1 MMESL
6 RNFLT
11 GYRLVI
17 IIGLLALPFVFLGT
31 SSLGTVFGGSYG
43 SVNGEDIS
51 ELDFSLAANMRANKL
66 KETYGEEFDF
76 NELDPQIQTTLI
88 NQELISQKVF
98 LSEVRALGLINNE
111 EISIFKKI
119 IVNDPKY
126 KDEFGNFDESI
137 FERSVNQNGFSKND
151 YIELITNLN
160 VVQKYKSALSAS
172 TFQLTSET
180 RGLVSI
186 LEKKADIDF
195 IKIDFKQ
202 LKNTIKNS
210 LEDQVAYYN
219 DNKEIFLSD
228 ELRSFDYFAL
238 TADDYKNKVNIPDNY
253 ASEYYESYLLKA
265 NASEQKRIAHVM
277 VNKSNY
283 ESVADAQEKIDNIS
297 SNIQSGSSFEKIVA
311 EYSEDIVTKDNGGD
325 LEFFDE
331 EIFPAEFG
339 NALAGLNE
347 GDITSIIELDDSFHI
362 LKVTEVLK
370 DKIRSFEDIEKE
382 VIEELIFSESLA
394 LLNDDFSQLDDL
406 ALEGQSFADLANY
419 VNAETSAMD
428 LQSTSTISD
437 LDEKVQNI
445 IFDEFIQI
453 NTPQVI
459 DLDGSL
465 YVVSVSEIKAPELK
479 LFSEVQTE
487 VNNDLININASLK
500 KSEIEKEFSLLSTT
514 EEKKSFEE
522 QNSFA
527 FFETFK
533 DIKRYSSLL
542 PQEVITEIFN
552 ASTGFE
558 LSVTSNNGDHYFVNI
573 KNFNPPSQEEI
584 NEASAQYSS
593 FDTDRLISRM
603 NGILNDDLF
612 DNAKVNLN
620 EQAIN

>member
-1 MMESL
+1 MDSL

-11 GYRLVI
+11 GYRLAI

-51 ELDFSLAANMRANKL
+51 ELDFSVAANMRANKL

-76 NELDPQIQTTLI
+76 NELDAQIQTTLI

-98 LSEVRALGLINNE
+98 LSEVRSLGLINNE
-111 EISIFKKI
+111 ETNITKKI
-119 IVNDPKY
+119 IVNEPAY
-126 KDEFGNFDESI
+126 KDELGNFDEAI
-137 FERSVNQNGFSKND
+137 FESFVGQNGFSKNE
-151 YIELITNLN
+151 YIELSTNLN
-160 VVQKYKSALSAS
+160 VVEKYKSALSAS

-180 RGLVSI
+180 RGLASI

-277 VNKSNY
+277 VDKSNY

-297 SNIQSGSSFEKIVA
+297 SNIQSDSSFEKIVA

-331 EIFPAEFG
+331 EIFPPEFS
-339 NALAGLNE
+339 NALVGLNE
-347 GDITSIIELDDSFHI
+347 GDITSIIELEDSFHI

-419 VNAETSAMD
+419 VNAETSSMD
-428 LQSTSTISD
+428 LQSTSTIGD

-500 KSEIEKEFSLLSTT
+500 KSEIEKEFSLLSTA
-514 EEKKSFEE
+514 EEKRSFEE

-527 FFETFK
+527 SFETFK

-558 LSVTSNNGDHYFVNI
+558 LSVTSSNGDHYFVNI

-584 NEASAQYSS
+584 DEASAQYSS
-593 FDTDRLISRM
+593 FDTERLISRM
-603 NGILNDDLF
+603 NGILSDDLF

>member
-1 MMESL
+1 MMDSL

-11 GYRLVI
+11 GYRLAI

-51 ELDFSLAANMRANKL
+51 ELDFSVAANMRANKL

-76 NELDPQIQTTLI
+76 NELDAQIQTTLI

-98 LSEVRALGLINNE
+98 LSEVRSLGLINNKE
-111 EISIFKKI
+111 TNITKKI
-119 IVNDPKY
+119 IVNEPAY
-126 KDEFGNFDESI
+126 KDELGNFDEAI
-137 FERSVNQNGFSKND
+137 FESFVGQNGFSKNE
-151 YIELITNLN
+151 YIELSTNLN
-160 VVQKYKSALSAS
+160 VVEKYKSALSAS

-180 RGLVSI
+180 RGLASI

-297 SNIQSGSSFEKIVA
+297 GNIQSGSSFEKIVA

-331 EIFPAEFG
+331 EIFPTEFS
-339 NALAGLNE
+339 NALVGLNE
-347 GDITSIIELDDSFHI
+347 GDITSIIELEDSFHI

-406 ALEGQSFADLANY
+406 ALEGQSFTDLANY
-419 VNAETSAMD
+419 VNAETSSMD

-465 YVVSVSEIKAPELK
+465 YIVSVSEIKAPELK
-479 LFSEVQTE
+479 LFSEVQAE

-500 KSEIEKEFSLLSTT
+500 KSEIEKEFSLLSTA
-514 EEKKSFEE
+514 EEKRSFEE

-527 FFETFK
+527 SFETFK

-558 LSVTSNNGDHYFVNI
+558 LSVTSGNGDHYFVNI
-573 KNFNPPSQEEI
+573 NNFNSPSQEEI
-584 NEASAQYSS
+584 DEASAQYSS
-593 FDTDRLISRM
+593 FDTERLISRM
-603 NGILNDDLF
+603 NGILSDDLF

>member
-1 MMESL
+1 MMDSL

-11 GYRLVI
+11 GYRLAI

-43 SVNGEDIS
+43 SVNGEEIS
-51 ELDFSLAANMRANKL
+51 ELDFSVAANMRANKL

-76 NELDPQIQTTLI
+76 NELDAQIQTTLI

-98 LSEVRALGLINNE
+98 LSEVRSLGLINNE
-111 EISIFKKI
+111 ETNITKKI
-119 IVNDPKY
+119 IVNEPAY
-126 KDEFGNFDESI
+126 KDELGNFDEAI
-137 FERSVNQNGFSKND
+137 FESFVGQNGFSKNE
-151 YIELITNLN
+151 YIELSTNLN
-160 VVQKYKSALSAS
+160 VVEKYKSALSAS

-180 RGLVSI
+180 RGLASI

-277 VNKSNY
+277 VDKSNY

-297 SNIQSGSSFEKIVA
+297 SNIQSDSSFEKIVA

-331 EIFPAEFG
+331 EIFPAEFS

-347 GDITSIIELDDSFHI
+347 GDITSIIELEDSFHI

-406 ALEGQSFADLANY
+406 ALEGQSFTDLANY
-419 VNAETSAMD
+419 VNAETSSMD

-500 KSEIEKEFSLLSTT
+500 KSEIEKEFSLLSTA
-514 EEKKSFEE
+514 EEKRSFEE

-527 FFETFK
+527 SFETFK

-558 LSVTSNNGDHYFVNI
+558 LSVTSSNGDHYFVNI

-584 NEASAQYSS
+584 DEASAQYSS
-593 FDTDRLISRM
+593 FDTERLISRM
-603 NGILNDDLF
+603 NGILSDDLF

>member
-1 MMESL
+1 MMDSL

-11 GYRLVI
+11 GYRLAI

-51 ELDFSLAANMRANKL
+51 ELDFSVAANMRANKL

-76 NELDPQIQTTLI
+76 NELDAQIQTTLI

-98 LSEVRALGLINNE
+98 LSEVRSLGLINNE
-111 EISIFKKI
+111 ETNITKKI
-119 IVNDPKY
+119 IVNEPAY
-126 KDEFGNFDESI
+126 KDELGNFDEAI
-137 FERSVNQNGFSKND
+137 FESFVGQNGFSKNE
-151 YIELITNLN
+151 YIELSTNLN
-160 VVQKYKSALSAS
+160 VVEKYKSALSAS

-180 RGLVSI
+180 RGLASI

-297 SNIQSGSSFEKIVA
+297 SNIQSDSSFEKIVA

-331 EIFPAEFG
+331 EIFPPEFS
-339 NALAGLNE
+339 NALVGLNE
-347 GDITSIIELDDSFHI
+347 GDITSIIELEDSFHI

-406 ALEGQSFADLANY
+406 ALEGQSFTDLANY
-419 VNAETSAMD
+419 VNAETSSMD
-428 LQSTSTISD
+428 LQSTSTIGD

-500 KSEIEKEFSLLSTT
+500 KSEIEKEFSLLSTA
-514 EEKKSFEE
+514 EEKRSFEE

-527 FFETFK
+527 SFETFK

-558 LSVTSNNGDHYFVNI
+558 LSVTSSNGDHYFVNI

-584 NEASAQYSS
+584 DEASAQYSS
-593 FDTDRLISRM
+593 FDTERLISRM
-603 NGILNDDLF
+603 NGILSDDLF

>member
-1 MMESL
+1 MMDSL

-11 GYRLVI
+11 GYRLAI

-43 SVNGEDIS
+43 SVNGEEIS
-51 ELDFSLAANMRANKL
+51 ELDFSVAANMRANKL

-76 NELDPQIQTTLI
+76 NELDAQIQTTLI

-98 LSEVRALGLINNE
+98 LSEVRSLGLINNQE
-111 EISIFKKI
+111 TNITKKI
-119 IVNDPKY
+119 IVNEPAY
-126 KDEFGNFDESI
+126 KDELGNFDEAI
-137 FERSVNQNGFSKND
+137 FESFVGQNGFSKNE
-151 YIELITNLN
+151 YIELSTNLN
-160 VVQKYKSALSAS
+160 VVEKYKSALSAS

-180 RGLVSI
+180 RGLASI

-277 VNKSNY
+277 VDKSNY

-297 SNIQSGSSFEKIVA
+297 SNIQSDSSFEKIVA

-331 EIFPAEFG
+331 EIFPPEFS
-339 NALAGLNE
+339 NALVGLNE
-347 GDITSIIELDDSFHI
+347 GDITSIIELEDSFHI

-419 VNAETSAMD
+419 VNAETSSMD
-428 LQSTSTISD
+428 LQSTSTIGD

-453 NTPQVI
+453 NSPQVI

-500 KSEIEKEFSLLSTT
+500 KSEIEKEFSLLSTA
-514 EEKKSFEE
+514 EEKRSFEE

-527 FFETFK
+527 SFETFK

-558 LSVTSNNGDHYFVNI
+558 LSVTSSNGDHYFVNI

-584 NEASAQYSS
+584 DEASAQYSS
-593 FDTDRLISRM
+593 FDTERLISRM
-603 NGILNDDLF
+603 NGILSDDLF

>member
-1 MMESL
+1 MMDSL

-11 GYRLVI
+11 GYRLAI

-51 ELDFSLAANMRANKL
+51 ELDFSVAANMRANKL

-76 NELDPQIQTTLI
+76 NELDAQIQTTLI

-98 LSEVRALGLINNE
+98 LSEVRSLGLINNQE
-111 EISIFKKI
+111 TNITKKI
-119 IVNDPKY
+119 IVNEPAY
-126 KDEFGNFDESI
+126 KNELGNFDEAI
-137 FERSVNQNGFSKND
+137 FESFVGQNGFSKNE
-151 YIELITNLN
+151 YIELSTNLN
-160 VVQKYKSALSAS
+160 VVEKYKSALSAS

-180 RGLVSI
+180 RGLASI

-331 EIFPAEFG
+331 EIFPPEFS
-339 NALAGLNE
+339 NALVGLNE
-347 GDITSIIELDDSFHI
+347 GDITSIIELEDSFHI

-419 VNAETSAMD
+419 VNAETSSMD
-428 LQSTSTISD
+428 LQSTSTIGD

-500 KSEIEKEFSLLSTT
+500 KSEIEKEFSLLSTA
-514 EEKKSFEE
+514 EEKRSFEE

-527 FFETFK
+527 SFETFK

-558 LSVTSNNGDHYFVNI
+558 LSVTSSNGDHYFVNI

-584 NEASAQYSS
+584 DEASAQYSS
-593 FDTDRLISRM
+593 FDTERLISRM
-603 NGILNDDLF
+603 NGILSDDLF

>member
-1 MMESL
+1 
-6 RNFLT
+6 
-11 GYRLVI
+11 
-17 IIGLLALPFVFLGT
+17 
-31 SSLGTVFGGSYG
+31 
-43 SVNGEDIS
+43 
-51 ELDFSLAANMRANKL
+51 MRANKL

-76 NELDPQIQTTLI
+76 NELDAQIQTTLI

-98 LSEVRALGLINNE
+98 LSEVRSLGLINNE
-111 EISIFKKI
+111 ETNITKKI
-119 IVNDPKY
+119 IVNEPAY
-126 KDEFGNFDESI
+126 KDELGNFDEAI
-137 FERSVNQNGFSKND
+137 FESFVGQNGFSKNE
-151 YIELITNLN
+151 YIELSTNLN
-160 VVQKYKSALSAS
+160 VVEKYKSALSAS

-180 RGLVSI
+180 RGLASI

-277 VNKSNY
+277 VDKSNY

-297 SNIQSGSSFEKIVA
+297 SNIQSDSSFEKIVA

-331 EIFPAEFG
+331 EIFPPEFS
-339 NALAGLNE
+339 NALVGLNE
-347 GDITSIIELDDSFHI
+347 GDITSIIELEDSFHI

-406 ALEGQSFADLANY
+406 ALEGQSFTDLANY
-419 VNAETSAMD
+419 VNAETSSMD
-428 LQSTSTISD
+428 LQSTSTIGD

-500 KSEIEKEFSLLSTT
+500 KSEIEKEFSLLSTA
-514 EEKKSFEE
+514 EEKRSFEE

-527 FFETFK
+527 SFETFK

-558 LSVTSNNGDHYFVNI
+558 LSVTSSNGDHYFVNI

-584 NEASAQYSS
+584 DEASAQYSS
-593 FDTDRLISRM
+593 FDTERLISRM
-603 NGILNDDLF
+603 NGILSDDLF

>member
-1 MMESL
+1 MDSL

-11 GYRLVI
+11 GYRLAI

-51 ELDFSLAANMRANKL
+51 ELDFSVAANMRANKL

-76 NELDPQIQTTLI
+76 NELDAQIQTTLI

-98 LSEVRALGLINNE
+98 LSEVRSLGLINNQE
-111 EISIFKKI
+111 TNITKKI
-119 IVNDPKY
+119 IVNEPVY
-126 KDEFGNFDESI
+126 KNELGNFDEAI
-137 FERSVNQNGFSKND
+137 FESFVGQNGFSKNE
-151 YIELITNLN
+151 YIELSTNLN
-160 VVQKYKSALSAS
+160 VVEKYKSALSAS

-180 RGLVSI
+180 RGLASI

-331 EIFPAEFG
+331 EIFPAEFS
-339 NALAGLNE
+339 NALAGLNV
-347 GDITSIIELDDSFHI
+347 GDITSIIELEDSFHI

-419 VNAETSAMD
+419 VNAETSSMD

-500 KSEIEKEFSLLSTT
+500 KSEIEKEFSLLSTA
-514 EEKKSFEE
+514 EEKRSFEE

-527 FFETFK
+527 SFETFK

-558 LSVTSNNGDHYFVNI
+558 LSVTSSNGDHYFVNI

-584 NEASAQYSS
+584 DEASAQYSS
-593 FDTDRLISRM
+593 FDTERLISRM
-603 NGILNDDLF
+603 NGILSDDLF

>member
-1 MMESL
+1 MMDSL

-11 GYRLVI
+11 GYRLAI

-43 SVNGEDIS
+43 SVNGEEIS
-51 ELDFSLAANMRANKL
+51 ELDFSVAANMRANKL

-76 NELDPQIQTTLI
+76 NELDAQIQTTLI

-98 LSEVRALGLINNE
+98 LSEVRSLGLINNE
-111 EISIFKKI
+111 ETNITKKI
-119 IVNDPKY
+119 IVNEPAY
-126 KDEFGNFDESI
+126 KDELGNFDEAI
-137 FERSVNQNGFSKND
+137 FESFVGQNGFSKNE
-151 YIELITNLN
+151 YIELSSNLN
-160 VVQKYKSALSAS
+160 VVEKYKSALSAS

-180 RGLVSI
+180 RGLASI

-277 VNKSNY
+277 VDKSNY

-297 SNIQSGSSFEKIVA
+297 SNIQSDSSFEKIVA

-331 EIFPAEFG
+331 EIFPPEFS
-339 NALAGLNE
+339 NALVGLNE
-347 GDITSIIELDDSFHI
+347 GDITSIIELEDSFHI

-419 VNAETSAMD
+419 VNAETSSMD
-428 LQSTSTISD
+428 LQSTSTIGD

-514 EEKKSFEE
+514 EEKRSFEK

-527 FFETFK
+527 SFETFK

-558 LSVTSNNGDHYFVNI
+558 LSVTSSNGDHYFVNI

-584 NEASAQYSS
+584 DEASAQYSS
-593 FDTDRLISRM
+593 FDTERLITRM
-603 NGILNDDLF
+603 NGILSDDLF

>member
-1 MMESL
+1 MMDSL

-11 GYRLVI
+11 GYRLAI

-51 ELDFSLAANMRANKL
+51 ELDFSVAANMRANKL

-76 NELDPQIQTTLI
+76 NELDAQIQTTLI

-98 LSEVRALGLINNE
+98 LSEVRSLGLINNE
-111 EISIFKKI
+111 ETNITKKI
-119 IVNDPKY
+119 IVNEPAY
-126 KDEFGNFDESI
+126 KDELGNFDEAI
-137 FERSVNQNGFSKND
+137 FESFVGQNGFSKNE
-151 YIELITNLN
+151 YIELSTNLN
-160 VVQKYKSALSAS
+160 VVEKYKSALSAS

-180 RGLVSI
+180 RGLASI

-277 VNKSNY
+277 VDKSNY

-297 SNIQSGSSFEKIVA
+297 SNIQSDSSFEKIVA

-331 EIFPAEFG
+331 EIFPAEFS

-347 GDITSIIELDDSFHI
+347 GDITSIIELEDSFHI

-406 ALEGQSFADLANY
+406 ALEGQSITDLANY
-419 VNAETSAMD
+419 VNAETSSMD
-428 LQSTSTISD
+428 LQSTSTIGD

-500 KSEIEKEFSLLSTT
+500 KSEIEKEFSLLSTA
-514 EEKKSFEE
+514 EEKRSFEE

-527 FFETFK
+527 SFETFK

-558 LSVTSNNGDHYFVNI
+558 LSVTSSNGDHYFVNI

-584 NEASAQYSS
+584 DEASAQYSS
-593 FDTDRLISRM
+593 FDTERLISRM
-603 NGILNDDLF
+603 NGILSDDLF

>member
-1 MMESL
+1 MMDSL

-11 GYRLVI
+11 GYRLAI

-51 ELDFSLAANMRANKL
+51 ELDFSVAANMRANKL

-76 NELDPQIQTTLI
+76 NELDAQIQTTLI

-98 LSEVRALGLINNE
+98 LSEVRSLGLINNE
-111 EISIFKKI
+111 ETNITKKI
-119 IVNDPKY
+119 IVNEPAY
-126 KDEFGNFDESI
+126 KDELGNFDEAI
-137 FERSVNQNGFSKND
+137 FESFVGQNGFSKNE
-151 YIELITNLN
+151 YIELSTNLN
-160 VVQKYKSALSAS
+160 VVEKYKSALSAS

-180 RGLVSI
+180 RGLASI

-277 VNKSNY
+277 VDKSNY

-331 EIFPAEFG
+331 EIFPPEFS
-339 NALAGLNE
+339 NALVGLNE
-347 GDITSIIELDDSFHI
+347 GDITSIIELEDSFHI

-406 ALEGQSFADLANY
+406 ALEGQSFTDLANY

-445 IFDEFIQI
+445 IFDELIQI

>member
-1 MMESL
+1 MMDSL

-51 ELDFSLAANMRANKL
+51 ELDFSVAANMRANKL

-76 NELDPQIQTTLI
+76 NELDAQIQTTLI

-98 LSEVRALGLINNE
+98 LSEVRSLGLINNKE
-111 EISIFKKI
+111 TNITKKI
-119 IVNDPKY
+119 IVNEPAY
-126 KDEFGNFDESI
+126 KDELGNFDEAI
-137 FERSVNQNGFSKND
+137 FESFVGQNGFSKNE
-151 YIELITNLN
+151 YIELSTNLN
-160 VVQKYKSALSAS
+160 VVEKYKSALSAS

-180 RGLVSI
+180 RGLASI

-297 SNIQSGSSFEKIVA
+297 GNIQSGSSFEKIVA

-331 EIFPAEFG
+331 EIFPTEFS
-339 NALAGLNE
+339 NALVGLNE
-347 GDITSIIELDDSFHI
+347 GDITSIIELEDSFHI

-406 ALEGQSFADLANY
+406 ALEGQSFTDLANY
-419 VNAETSAMD
+419 VNAETSSMD

-500 KSEIEKEFSLLSTT
+500 KSEIEKEFSLLSTA
-514 EEKKSFEE
+514 EEKRSFEE

-527 FFETFK
+527 SFETFK

-558 LSVTSNNGDHYFVNI
+558 LSVTSSNGDHYFVNI

-584 NEASAQYSS
+584 DEASAQYSS
-593 FDTDRLISRM
+593 FDTERLISRM
-603 NGILNDDLF
+603 NGILSDDLF

>member
-1 MMESL
+1 MMDSL

-51 ELDFSLAANMRANKL
+51 ELDFSVAANMRANKL

-76 NELDPQIQTTLI
+76 NELDAQIQTTLI

-98 LSEVRALGLINNE
+98 LSEVRSLGLINNKE
-111 EISIFKKI
+111 TNITKKI
-119 IVNDPKY
+119 IVNEPAY
-126 KDEFGNFDESI
+126 KDELGNFDEAI
-137 FERSVNQNGFSKND
+137 FESFVGQNGFSKNE
-151 YIELITNLN
+151 YIELSTNLN
-160 VVQKYKSALSAS
+160 VVEKYKSALSAS

-180 RGLVSI
+180 RGLASI

-331 EIFPAEFG
+331 EIFPTEFS
-339 NALAGLNE
+339 NALVGLNE
-347 GDITSIIELDDSFHI
+347 GDITSIIELEDSFHI

-406 ALEGQSFADLANY
+406 ALEGQSFTDLANY
-419 VNAETSAMD
+419 VNAETSSMD

-500 KSEIEKEFSLLSTT
+500 KSEIEKEFSLLSTA
-514 EEKKSFEE
+514 EEKRSFEE

-527 FFETFK
+527 SFETFK

-558 LSVTSNNGDHYFVNI
+558 LSVTSSNGDHYFVNI

-584 NEASAQYSS
+584 DEASAQYSS
-593 FDTDRLISRM
+593 FDTERLISRM
-603 NGILNDDLF
+603 NGILSDDLF

>member
-1 MMESL
+1 MMDSL

-51 ELDFSLAANMRANKL
+51 ELDFSVAANMRANKL

-76 NELDPQIQTTLI
+76 NELDAQIQTTLI

-98 LSEVRALGLINNE
+98 LSEVRSLGLINNKE
-111 EISIFKKI
+111 TNITKKI
-119 IVNDPKY
+119 IVNEPAY
-126 KDEFGNFDESI
+126 KDELGNFDEAI
-137 FERSVNQNGFSKND
+137 FESFVGQNGFSKNE
-151 YIELITNLN
+151 YIELSTNLN
-160 VVQKYKSALSAS
+160 VVEKYKSALSAS

-180 RGLVSI
+180 RGLASI

-297 SNIQSGSSFEKIVA
+297 GNIQSGSSFEKIVA

-331 EIFPAEFG
+331 EIFPTEFS
-339 NALAGLNE
+339 NALVGLNE
-347 GDITSIIELDDSFHI
+347 GDITSIIELEDSFHI

-406 ALEGQSFADLANY
+406 ALEGQSFTDLANY
-419 VNAETSAMD
+419 VNAETSSMD

-500 KSEIEKEFSLLSTT
+500 KSEIEKEFGLLSTT
-514 EEKKSFEE
+514 EEKRSFEE

-527 FFETFK
+527 SFETFK

-558 LSVTSNNGDHYFVNI
+558 LSVTSSNGDHYFVNI

-584 NEASAQYSS
+584 DEASAQYSS
-593 FDTDRLISRM
+593 FDTERLISRM
-603 NGILNDDLF
+603 NGILSDDLF

>member
-1 MMESL
+1 MMDSL

-11 GYRLVI
+11 GYRLAI

-43 SVNGEDIS
+43 SVNGEEIS
-51 ELDFSLAANMRANKL
+51 ELDFSVAANMRANKL

-76 NELDPQIQTTLI
+76 NELDAQIQTTLI

-98 LSEVRALGLINNE
+98 LSEVRSLGLINNE
-111 EISIFKKI
+111 ETNITKKI
-119 IVNDPKY
+119 IVNEPAY
-126 KDEFGNFDESI
+126 KDELGNFDEAI
-137 FERSVNQNGFSKND
+137 FESFVGQNGFSKNE
-151 YIELITNLN
+151 YIELSTNLN
-160 VVQKYKSALSAS
+160 VVEKYKSALSAS

-180 RGLVSI
+180 RGLASI

-277 VNKSNY
+277 VDKSNY

-297 SNIQSGSSFEKIVA
+297 SNIQSDSSFEKIVA

-331 EIFPAEFG
+331 EIFPPEFS
-339 NALAGLNE
+339 NALVGLNE
-347 GDITSIIELDDSFHI
+347 GDITSIIELEDSFHI

-419 VNAETSAMD
+419 VNAETSSMD
-428 LQSTSTISD
+428 LQSTSTIGD

-500 KSEIEKEFSLLSTT
+500 KSEIEKEFSLLSTA
-514 EEKKSFEE
+514 EEKRSFEE

-527 FFETFK
+527 SFETFK

-558 LSVTSNNGDHYFVNI
+558 LSVTSSNGDHYFVNI

-584 NEASAQYSS
+584 DEASAQYSS
-593 FDTDRLISRM
+593 FDTERLISRM
-603 NGILNDDLF
+603 NGILSDDLF

>member
-1 MMESL
+1 MMDSL

-51 ELDFSLAANMRANKL
+51 ELDFSVAANMRANKL

-76 NELDPQIQTTLI
+76 NELDAQIQTTLI

-98 LSEVRALGLINNE
+98 LSEVRSLGLINNQE
-111 EISIFKKI
+111 TNITKKI
-119 IVNDPKY
+119 IVNEPAY
-126 KDEFGNFDESI
+126 KNELGDFDEAI
-137 FERSVNQNGFSKND
+137 FESFVGQNGFSKNE
-151 YIELITNLN
+151 YIELSTNLN
-160 VVQKYKSALSAS
+160 VVEKYKSALSAS

-180 RGLVSI
+180 RGLASI

-297 SNIQSGSSFEKIVA
+297 GNIQSGSSFEKIVA

-331 EIFPAEFG
+331 EIFPTEFS
-339 NALAGLNE
+339 NALVGLNE
-347 GDITSIIELDDSFHI
+347 GDITSIIELEDSFHI

-406 ALEGQSFADLANY
+406 ALEGQSITDLANY
-419 VNAETSAMD
+419 VNAETSSMD

-459 DLDGSL
+459 GLDGSL

-479 LFSEVQTE
+479 LFSEVQAE

-500 KSEIEKEFSLLSTT
+500 KSEIEKEFGLLSTT
-514 EEKKSFEE
+514 EEKRSFEE

-527 FFETFK
+527 SFETFK

-558 LSVTSNNGDHYFVNI
+558 LSVTSSNGDHYFVNI

-584 NEASAQYSS
+584 DEASAQYSS
-593 FDTDRLISRM
+593 FDTERLISRM
-603 NGILNDDLF
+603 NGILSDDLF

>member
-1 MMESL
+1 MMDSL

-51 ELDFSLAANMRANKL
+51 ELDFSVAANMRANKL

-76 NELDPQIQTTLI
+76 NELDAQIQTTLI

-98 LSEVRALGLINNE
+98 LSEVRSLGLINNKE
-111 EISIFKKI
+111 TNITKKI
-119 IVNDPKY
+119 IVNEPAY
-126 KDEFGNFDESI
+126 KDELGNFDEAI
-137 FERSVNQNGFSKND
+137 FESFVGQNGFSKNE
-151 YIELITNLN
+151 YIELSTNLN
-160 VVQKYKSALSAS
+160 VVEKYKSALSAS

-180 RGLVSI
+180 RGLASI

-297 SNIQSGSSFEKIVA
+297 GNIQSGSSFEKIVA

-331 EIFPAEFG
+331 EIFPTEFS
-339 NALAGLNE
+339 NALVGLNE
-347 GDITSIIELDDSFHI
+347 GDITSIIELEDSFHI

-406 ALEGQSFADLANY
+406 ALEGQSITDLANY
-419 VNAETSAMD
+419 VNAETSSMD

-500 KSEIEKEFSLLSTT
+500 KSEIEKEFSLLSTA
-514 EEKKSFEE
+514 EEKRSFEE

-527 FFETFK
+527 SFETFK

-558 LSVTSNNGDHYFVNI
+558 LSVTSSNGDHYFVNI

-584 NEASAQYSS
+584 DEASAQYSS
-593 FDTDRLISRM
+593 FDTERLISRM
-603 NGILNDDLF
+603 NGILSDDLF

>member
-1 MMESL
+1 MDSL

-11 GYRLVI
+11 GYRLAI

-43 SVNGEDIS
+43 SVNGEEIS
-51 ELDFSLAANMRANKL
+51 ELDFSVAANMRANKL

-76 NELDPQIQTTLI
+76 NELDAQIQTTLI

-98 LSEVRALGLINNE
+98 LSEVRSLGLINNQE
-111 EISIFKKI
+111 TNITKKI
-119 IVNDPKY
+119 IVNEPAY
-126 KDEFGNFDESI
+126 KDELGNFDEAI
-137 FERSVNQNGFSKND
+137 FESFVGQNGFSKNE
-151 YIELITNLN
+151 YIELSTNLN
-160 VVQKYKSALSAS
+160 VVEKYKSALSAS

-180 RGLVSI
+180 RGLASI

-277 VNKSNY
+277 VDKSNY

-297 SNIQSGSSFEKIVA
+297 SNIQSDSSFEKIVA

-331 EIFPAEFG
+331 EIFPPEFS
-339 NALAGLNE
+339 NALVGLNE
-347 GDITSIIELDDSFHI
+347 GDITSIIELEDSFHI

-419 VNAETSAMD
+419 VNAETSSMD
-428 LQSTSTISD
+428 LQSTSTIGD

-514 EEKKSFEE
+514 EEKRSFEE

-527 FFETFK
+527 SFETFK

-558 LSVTSNNGDHYFVNI
+558 LSVTSSNGDHYFVNI

-584 NEASAQYSS
+584 DEASAQYSS
-593 FDTDRLISRM
+593 FDTERLISRM
-603 NGILNDDLF
+603 NGILSDDLF

>member
-1 MMESL
+1 MESL

-11 GYRLVI
+11 GYRLAI

-339 NALAGLNE
+339 NALADLNE
-347 GDITSIIELDDSFHI
+347 GDITSIIELEDSFHI

-406 ALEGQSFADLANY
+406 ALEGQSFTDLANY

-445 IFDEFIQI
+445 IFDELIQI